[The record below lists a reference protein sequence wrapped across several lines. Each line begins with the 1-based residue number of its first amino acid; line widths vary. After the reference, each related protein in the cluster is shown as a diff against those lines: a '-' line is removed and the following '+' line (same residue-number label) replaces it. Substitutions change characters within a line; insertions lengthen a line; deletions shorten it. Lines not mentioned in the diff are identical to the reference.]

1 MKSIFKMTLAEFKAL
16 KPPPE
21 MLTLNNPNQTTVIC
35 DLAEA
40 NAFVETLGKPHA
52 PVMSSFGAGRLH
64 VCRLNGTW
72 DLDLMV
78 KDHADA
84 MFRSIRRLNSN
95 KTLEVWDDLT
105 FQFGSRSFVFADI
118 TRIVGFAATSDEA
131 ESLVKNFAEAYSKV
145 VVKAATGGEFNLI
158 QMEGSEIK
166 CHKIKL
172 PASTLLTSEAL
183 KAHYGTGSEDWH
195 EGLVKKLRARDRGLC
210 IFEGVPGTGKTFYLR
225 HLMAVLKETHRF
237 YFVPTTSLAF
247 LSRAEFVG
255 FWVDQRRQYSEQQL
269 VVVLEDS
276 DAALMTRGV
285 DNREQVSAI
294 LNLTDGLLAD
304 FLRLQI
310 ICTINCTASDIDP
323 ALLRPGRL
331 ICHRVFGRLEYAD
344 ALRLAESLGR
354 KLPVAGDYS
363 LAEVFA
369 GHDQYQRKRPPIGF
383 AA

>member
-1 MKSIFKMTLAEFKAL
+1 MKPETATTSRAEDRL
-16 KPPPE
+16 S
-21 MLTLNNPNQTTVIC
+21 LNNPHQTTVIC

-40 NAFVETLGKPHA
+40 DGFVESHGKPHV
-52 PVMSSFGAGRLH
+52 PVMSAFGAGQLH
-64 VCRLNGTW
+64 ICRLTGAW

-78 KDHADA
+78 KDHGGV
-84 MFRSIRRLNSN
+84 MFRSIRKLNSN
-95 KTLEVWDDLT
+95 KTMEIWDDLT
-105 FQFGSRSFVFADI
+105 FQFGPRSFLYADA
-118 TRIVGFAATSDEA
+118 TRIVGFATTPAEA
-131 ESLVKNFAEAYSKV
+131 SSLVKKTSEVYRKILAPAV
-145 VVKAATGGEFNLI
+145 AGGEYNLI
-158 QMEGSEIK
+158 QMEPREIK
-166 CHKIKL
+166 CHKITL
-172 PASTLLTSEAL
+172 PPNTLLTTETL
-183 KAHYGTGSEDWH
+183 NTHYGTGSEAWH
-195 EGLVKKLRARDRGLC
+195 ESLLKKLRNKDRGLC

-369 GHDQYQRKRPPIGF
+369 GHDQYQRKRPAIGF